1 MSVIGKTGGT
11 ESWLLTNEG
20 RTDRRLMLPLFK
32 TEVKIRRT
40 ATPGVS
46 GGGLKEETKVL
57 TGWSTGCRVK
67 SRFNRGV
74 SDIRAAGVARGLA
87 EA

>member
-1 MSVIGKTGGT
+1 MSVIGKAGGT

-32 TEVKIRRT
+32 TEVKIQRPRLP
-40 ATPGVS
+40 AS
-46 GGGLKEETKVL
+46 LGGGLKEETKVL
-57 TGWSTGCRVK
+57 TGWSTGCRVT

-74 SDIRAAGVARGLA
+74 SDIRAAGVTRGLA